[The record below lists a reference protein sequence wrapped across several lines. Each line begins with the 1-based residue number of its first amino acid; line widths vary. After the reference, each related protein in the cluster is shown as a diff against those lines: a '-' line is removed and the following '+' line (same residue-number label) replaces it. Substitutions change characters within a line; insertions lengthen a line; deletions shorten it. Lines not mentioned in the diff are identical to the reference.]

1 MKLCLDWFLRILGQE
16 AVERGEQVVCVMFWE
31 ILKKSI
37 SFCLFLHW
45 DKEWIL
51 WVESRD
57 AYEEDQDLEATFN
70 AKCWTASM
78 ENETEGEDG
87 SQIEHP
93 YSRIGR
99 TMVL

>member
-1 MKLCLDWFLRILGQE
+1 MR
-16 AVERGEQVVCVMFWE
+16 
-31 ILKKSI
+31 
-37 SFCLFLHW
+37 
-45 DKEWIL
+45 
-51 WVESRD
+51 VESRD

-78 ENETEGEDG
+78 EDETEGEDG

>member
-1 MKLCLDWFLRILGQE
+1 MC
-16 AVERGEQVVCVMFWE
+16 AMFWE

-37 SFCLFLHW
+37 SFVFFYAGIRNGSWGLKAC
-45 DKEWIL
+45 
-51 WVESRD
+51 RD

-78 ENETEGEDG
+78 EDETEGEEG
-87 SQIEHP
+87 FQIEHP